1 MNEWI
6 FADDLSVLSEQIAV
20 CLSGLSEMEEA

>member
-6 FADDLSVLSEQIAV
+6 FVDDMAVLSEQIAV
-20 CLSGLSEMEEA
+20 CLSGLDEMEEA